1 MKDAFYQLD
10 KRTLIDF
17 FFDSIHLTLLHYAL
31 WFRETEHQLGL
42 EKAIIADDAV
52 WKQFLPTTMS
62 RLAERLQ
69 LPVKDDAQE
78 LLANLSK
85 EELVELLEDTAKNWL
100 ACDGLWF
107 QAIEKYF
114 DPEMHT
120 SKRINDTNW
129 VRFSYI
135 EAKTIMKRLNLP
147 ENGGIPALKEALKY
161 RQYALINPC
170 EIVEINENRIV
181 FRMNDCR
188 VQSARKRKGLPDY
201 NCKSAGITEY
211 SRFAEAIDP
220 RIKTKCIGCPPDPHP
235 DEWCC
240 AWEFEIPES
249 SAGD

>member
-1 MKDAFYQLD
+1 MKDDLYQLD

-31 WFRETEHQLGL
+31 WFKETEHQLGL

-52 WKQFLPTTMS
+52 WKQFLPNTMS
-62 RLAERLQ
+62 RLAERLR
-69 LPVKDDAQE
+69 LPVKDDAPE
-78 LLANLSK
+78 FLANLNE
-85 EELVELLEDTAKNWL
+85 EELVQLLEDTAKNWL

-120 SKRINDTNW
+120 SKRINDTIW
-129 VRFSYI
+129 LRFAYI
-135 EAKTIMKRLNLP
+135 EAKTIMKRLKLP
-147 ENGGIPALKEALKY
+147 ESGDIPALKKALKY
-161 RQYALINPC
+161 RQYTLINPC
-170 EIVEINENRIV
+170 ETVDLSENKILL
-181 FRMNDCR
+181 RMNDCR

-201 NCKSAGITEY
+201 NCKSGGMAEY
-211 SRFAEAIDP
+211 SRFAEAIDS
-220 RIKTKCIGCPPDPHP
+220 RIQTKCISCPPDPHP

-249 SAGD
+249 